1 MPMKLSGHNI
11 QAPLSIMMLLEDQ
24 IPEAMT
30 GGDAASRVEGK
41 AVIKAVQKLFP
52 ETRIWES
59 SHHCYSRDPLTPCHI
74 QSRAGPK
81 QIRPTLAIPPER
93 NIDGSAVSELEYL
106 KEPANLVQGSAT
118 ALFSVIDNIL
128 GTAMQY
134 LQQLFQMPF
143 GCREQNMVLFAPN
156 IYVLDY
162 LNKTGQLSKETKSK
176 AIGYLAS
183 GYQKQLSYEHPDRS
197 YSVFGSRDKE
207 GRNTW
212 LSAFVYK
219 SLAQAKC
226 YIYIVNKIYERCDSG
241 EEEYMTSFHSQPTS
255 PLLCSTLNIPA

>member
-1 MPMKLSGHNI
+1 M
-11 QAPLSIMMLLEDQ
+11 D
-24 IPEAMT
+24 
-30 GGDAASRVEGK
+30 
-41 AVIKAVQKLFP
+41 
-52 ETRIWES
+52 
-59 SHHCYSRDPLTPCHI
+59 SRDPLTPCHI

-162 LNKTGQLSKETKSK
+162 LNKTGQLSEETKSK
-176 AIGYLAS
+176 AIGYLAN

-212 LSAFVYK
+212 LSAFGGVYDEFSLTAYITMALLNAGHPGLELHLKYIQEATNVLISLK
-219 SLAQAKC
+219 SSVTTHQH
-226 YIYIVNKIYERCDSG
+226 INKDG
-241 EEEYMTSFHSQPTS
+241 PTPQNSDLDPNQDCADLRFALS
-255 PLLCSTLNIPA
+255 PLESE

>member
-1 MPMKLSGHNI
+1 MKLSGKPDVCQSHNV

-24 IPEAMT
+24 IPE
-30 GGDAASRVEGK
+30 D
-41 AVIKAVQKLFP
+41 
-52 ETRIWES
+52 
-59 SHHCYSRDPLTPCHI
+59 SRDPLTPCHI

-143 GCREQNMVLFAPN
+143 GCRKQNMVLFAPN

-162 LNKTGQLSKETKSK
+162 LNKTGQLSEETKSK
-176 AIGYLAS
+176 AVGYLAS

-212 LSAFVYK
+212 EK
-219 SLAQAKC
+219 
-226 YIYIVNKIYERCDSG
+226 
-241 EEEYMTSFHSQPTS
+241 YMTSFHSQPTS
-255 PLLCSTLNIPA
+255 PWLCSTLNIPA

>member
-1 MPMKLSGHNI
+1 MKLSGHNI

-59 SHHCYSRDPLTPCHI
+59 SHHYSRDPLTPCHI

-176 AIGYLAS
+176 AIEYLAS

-226 YIYIVNKIYERCDSG
+226 YIYIVNK
-241 EEEYMTSFHSQPTS
+241 EYMTSFHSQPTS

>member
-1 MPMKLSGHNI
+1 M
-11 QAPLSIMMLLEDQ
+11 
-24 IPEAMT
+24 
-30 GGDAASRVEGK
+30 R
-41 AVIKAVQKLFP
+41 
-52 ETRIWES
+52 
-59 SHHCYSRDPLTPCHI
+59 YSRDPLTPCHI

-162 LNKTGQLSKETKSK
+162 LNKTGQLSEETKSK
-176 AIGYLAS
+176 AIGYLAN

-212 LSAFVYK
+212 
-219 SLAQAKC
+219 
-226 YIYIVNKIYERCDSG
+226 
-241 EEEYMTSFHSQPTS
+241 EEYMTSFHSQPTS
-255 PLLCSTLNIPA
+255 PWLCSTLDIPAW